1 MKVEFYHTSD
11 NSNTI
16 NKTLQPIKT
25 LDIIFRQAVN
35 ESTPFIILNKD
46 KITGSNYV
54 HIPNFNSYYFISSVD
69 NYTANLVRIELTTD
83 LLMTYKDDILNTP
96 VLITATEKPSY
107 FSSNLP
113 TQTKTI
119 KKVVKSDVT
128 LEKENSLILTTIGGV
143 IKGDRL

>member
-16 NKTLQPIKT
+16 NKTLHPIKT
-25 LDIIFRQAVN
+25 LDIIFRQVVN
-35 ESTPFIILNKD
+35 EATPFIILNKD

-107 FSSNLP
+107 LSTNLP
-113 TQTKTI
+113 TQQTI
-119 KKVVKSDVT
+119 SKRIVKSDIT
-128 LEKENSLILTTIGGV
+128 LNKESSLILTTIGG
-143 IKGDRL
+143 ISK